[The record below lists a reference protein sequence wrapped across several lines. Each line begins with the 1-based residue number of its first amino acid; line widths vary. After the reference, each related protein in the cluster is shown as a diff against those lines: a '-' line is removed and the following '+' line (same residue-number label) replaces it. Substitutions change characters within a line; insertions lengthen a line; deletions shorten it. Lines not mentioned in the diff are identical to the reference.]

1 MNRFENIIN
10 NFVLWGNDKD
20 ELYAAL
26 IIGSQA
32 RNDHP
37 SDEFS
42 DLDVIMIVDNPDLFL
57 QSNQYRI
64 Y

>member
-10 NFVLWGNDKD
+10 NFVLWGNDND

-42 DLDVIMIVDNPDLFL
+42 DLDVLLLIIGIQLF
-57 QSNQYRI
+57 
-64 Y
+64 

>member
-26 IIGSQA
+26 IMAPRPETTTRQTSFPILMS
-32 RNDHP
+32 
-37 SDEFS
+37 
-42 DLDVIMIVDNPDLFL
+42 L
-57 QSNQYRI
+57 
-64 Y
+64 